1 MRCLQVITRTAST
14 RVARYAFEYAKANNR
29 KKVTAVH
36 KANIMK
42 KTDGLF
48 IQCVRE
54 ISQEYPDIA
63 HDEMIVDNT
72 CMQARAP
79 HTSCRQ
85 QHALLG
91 TLPGPASRAAAPSSD
106 CVCQAANAARSQLLS
121 RKLCRIALASLALC
135 YSSPRGAR

>member
-1 MRCLQVITRTAST
+1 MQIITRVAST

-54 ISQEYPDIA
+54 VSQEYPDIM

-72 CMQARAP
+72 CMQVRAHP
-79 HTSCRQ
+79 C
-85 QHALLG
+85 
-91 TLPGPASRAAAPSSD
+91 
-106 CVCQAANAARSQLLS
+106 CC
-121 RKLCRIALASLALC
+121 
-135 YSSPRGAR
+135 

>member
-1 MRCLQVITRTAST
+1 MQVITRVAST

-54 ISQEYPDIA
+54 VSQDYPDIM

-72 CMQARAP
+72 CMQVRALPFAIDCCLHMWRSPVSHGPWLRASWSCAR
-79 HTSCRQ
+79 R
-85 QHALLG
+85 
-91 TLPGPASRAAAPSSD
+91 
-106 CVCQAANAARSQLLS
+106 
-121 RKLCRIALASLALC
+121 
-135 YSSPRGAR
+135 